1 MRIEELIIHGNSPLA
16 NLTLKEA
23 KLKVAVLA
31 IDHPGKMVF
40 THPTADT
47 KLLPGTA
54 IIVMGIDEELRKVIK
69 LVEG

>member
-1 MRIEELIIHGNSPLA
+1 
-16 NLTLKEA
+16 LKEA